1 MADNDG
7 NLEATNFNAGKAAVS
22 QSFYLKGLDGADWGV
37 KNRMARIFNP
47 KSGNTVMLAF
57 DHGYIMGPTSGLERM
72 DLSIVPLIPYSD
84 CIMCTRGSLRS
95 VVPAACDK
103 PVALR
108 WSAGSTILTDLN
120 DECVIDIEDAIKL
133 NASALAPMVA
143 IGGKF
148 EAATIRN
155 LVKTADMTAKYGI
168 PTLGVTAVGKEL
180 ARDARYLG
188 LACRVIAENGA
199 TFVKTYYCEE
209 GFENVVAACPVP
221 IVIAGGKKLP
231 EKEALEL
238 AYKAISSGARGVDMG
253 RNIFQSEA
261 PEAMIKAV
269 RAVVHERFSVKD
281 AFAMFNDLKSDS
293 KKVAKKSK
301 KSRAF

>member
-1 MADNDG
+1 MADLEG
-7 NLEATNFNAGKAAVS
+7 NIEASNFGLGVEAKSEA
-22 QSFYLKGLDGADWGV
+22 FYLKGLQNADWGV
-37 KNRMARIFNP
+37 KSRMSRIFDR

-72 DLSIVPLIPYSD
+72 DISIVPLIPYAD
-84 CIMCTRGSLRS
+84 CIMCTRGTLRS
-95 VVPAACDK
+95 IVPPECNK

-108 WSAGSTILTDLN
+108 WSAGSTLLTELN
-120 DECVIDIEDAIKL
+120 NECLIDIEDAIKL

-143 IGGKF
+143 IGSKY
-148 EAATIRN
+148 EAKTIEN
-155 LVKTADMTAKYGI
+155 LARTADMTAKYGI
-168 PTLGVTAVGKEL
+168 PTLGVTAVGREL
-180 ARDARYLG
+180 TRDARYLG

-199 TFVKTYYCEE
+199 SFVKTYYCDE
-209 GFENVVAACPVP
+209 GFEKVVAACPVP

-231 EKEALEL
+231 ENEALEL

-261 PEAMIKAV
+261 PTAMIQAV
-269 RAVVHERFSVKD
+269 RAVVHQGLSPKD

-293 KKVAKKSK
+293 QKA
-301 KSRAF
+301 

>member
-1 MADNDG
+1 MADSEG
-7 NLEATNFNAGKAAVS
+7 NIEAKNFNLSVAQKS
-22 QSFYLKGLDGADWGV
+22 DSFFLKGLQNADWGV
-37 KNRMARIFNP
+37 KNRMSRIFNK

-72 DLSIVPLIPYSD
+72 DLSIVPLIEYAD
-84 CIMCTRGSLRS
+84 CIMCTRGTLRS
-95 VVPAACDK
+95 IIPPTCSK

-108 WSAGSTILTDLN
+108 SSAGSTLLTELN
-120 DECVIDIEDAIKL
+120 DECLIDIEDAVKL

-148 EAATIRN
+148 EAKTIEN
-155 LVKTADMTAKYGI
+155 LARTVDMTSRYGI

-180 ARDARYLG
+180 TRDARYLG

-199 TFVKTYYCEE
+199 NFVKTYYCEE

-231 EKEALEL
+231 ELDALTL
-238 AYKAISSGARGVDMG
+238 AYNAISKGARGVDMG
-253 RNIFQSEA
+253 RNIFQSQA
-261 PEAMIKAV
+261 PLAMLKAV
-269 RAVVHERFSVKD
+269 RGVVHEGLKPD
-281 AFAMFNDLKSDS
+281 EAFEMFNDLKST
-293 KKVAKKSK
+293 K
-301 KSRAF
+301 

>member
-1 MADNDG
+1 MADNEG
-7 NLEATNFNAGKAAVS
+7 NIEAKNFNLNVVQKS
-22 QSFYLKGLDGADWGV
+22 ESFFLKGLQNADWGV
-37 KNRMARIFNP
+37 KNRMSRIFDK

-72 DLSIVPLIPYSD
+72 DLSIVPLIEYAD
-84 CIMCTRGSLRS
+84 CIMCTRGTLRS
-95 VVPAACDK
+95 IIPPTCSK

-108 WSAGSTILTDLN
+108 SSAGSTLLTELN
-120 DECVIDIEDAIKL
+120 DECLIDIEDAVKL

-148 EAATIRN
+148 EAKTIEN
-155 LVKTADMTAKYGI
+155 LARTVDMTSRYGI

-180 ARDARYLG
+180 TRDARYLG

-199 TFVKTYYCEE
+199 NFVKTYYCEE

-231 EKEALEL
+231 ELDALTL
-238 AYKAISSGARGVDMG
+238 AYNAISKGARGVDMG
-253 RNIFQSEA
+253 RNIFQSQA
-261 PEAMIKAV
+261 PLAMLKAV
-269 RAVVHERFSVKD
+269 RGVVHEGLKPSE
-281 AFAMFNDLKSDS
+281 AFEMFNDLKS
-293 KKVAKKSK
+293 AK
-301 KSRAF
+301 